1 MFHKLTINSI
11 AARAVLVPMS
21 RPLRTAAG
29 DVPAA
34 PLVLVDVQTNE
45 GIVGRSYAFAY
56 TPLLLRTLVQF
67 LRDVAPALIGETV
80 SPRERMR
87 QLDAQ
92 LKLMGMQG
100 VVGMAIGVLDQA
112 LWDALGQAADLP
124 VATVLGGEVKPLNAY
139 DSYGLIDIKTDLAML
154 EASMENGFDAFKIKL
169 GAGEVTDQVATVAA
183 VRKLIGPKRRLM
195 VDLNQSQTTAGAIDL
210 ILRLKEFDLTWV
222 EEPVGAE
229 DLHGHRVVREAVR
242 PVPIQN
248 GENWWFPRGM
258 ANAIAAKASDLAM
271 VDIIKIGGV
280 TGWIFAAGQAE
291 AASLPLSSHSY
302 IEASAHTMA
311 CSPTASWCKYLD
323 LAGAV
328 LTEPLA
334 PNKGKVVPLN
344 RPRFYAH
351 FLLREGWRDVDQV
364 RREHEGQG
372 GAVVPR
378 TPR

>member
-1 MFHKLTINSI
+1 ML
-11 AARAVLVPMS
+11 
-21 RPLRTAAG
+21 G
-29 DVPAA
+29 
-34 PLVLVDVQTNE
+34 
-45 GIVGRSYAFAY
+45 
-56 TPLLLRTLVQF
+56 TLVQF
-67 LRDVAPALIGETV
+67 LRDVASELVGEAV
-80 SPRERMR
+80 APRERMR
-87 QLDAQ
+87 QLDKQ
-92 LKLMGMQG
+92 LKLMGCQG
-100 VVGMAIGVLDQA
+100 GVGMAIGALDQA
-112 LWDALGQAADLP
+112 LWDALGRAANLP
-124 VATVLGGEVKPLNAY
+124 VAVLLGGEVKPLDAY
-139 DSYGLIDIKTDLAML
+139 DSYGLVDVRTDLGML
-154 EASMENGFDAFKIKL
+154 EASVESGFEPIKIKL
-169 GAGEVTDQVATVAA
+169 GAGEVADDVATLAA
-183 VRKLIGPKRRLM
+183 VRKLIGPKCRLM

-210 ILRLKEFDLTWV
+210 ILRLQEFDLTWV

-334 PNKGKVVPLN
+334 PNKGKVVPRGPGLGLEWDEKAVHK
-344 RPRFYAH
+344 YA
-351 FLLREGWRDVDQV
+351 FQ
-364 RREHEGQG
+364 
-372 GAVVPR
+372 
-378 TPR
+378 

>member
-11 AARAVLVPMS
+11 AARAVLVPMA

-56 TPLLLRTLVQF
+56 TPVLLRTLAQF
-67 LRDVAPALIGETV
+67 LRDVAPALVGQTV

-87 QLDAQ
+87 QLDKQ
-92 LKLMGMQG
+92 LKLVGMQG
-100 VVGMAIGVLDQA
+100 VI
-112 LWDALGQAADLP
+112 DLP
-124 VATVLGGEVKPLNAY
+124 L
-139 DSYGLIDIKTDLAML
+139 L
-154 EASMENGFDAFKIKL
+154 EASVENGFEAIKIKL
-169 GAGEVTDQVATVAA
+169 GTGEVTDQVATVAA
-183 VRKLIGPKRRLM
+183 VRKVIGPERRLM
-195 VDLNQSQTTAGAIDL
+195 VDLNQSQTTASAIDL
-210 ILRLKEFDLTWV
+210 ILRLKELDLTWV

-242 PVPIQN
+242 PVPIQT

-280 TGWIFAAGQAE
+280 TGWISAAGQAE

-311 CSPTASWCKYLD
+311 CSPTASWSEYLD

-328 LTEPLA
+328 LTEPLL
-334 PNKGKVVPLN
+334 PDKGKIVARGPGLGLEWDEKAVDK
-344 RPRFYAH
+344 YA
-351 FLLREGWRDVDQV
+351 FQ
-364 RREHEGQG
+364 
-372 GAVVPR
+372 
-378 TPR
+378 

>member
-11 AARAVLVPMS
+11 AARAVLVPMA

-34 PLVLVDVQTNE
+34 PLVLVDVHTNE
-45 GIVGRSYAFAY
+45 RIVGRSYAFAY
-56 TPLLLRTLVQF
+56 TPLMLRTLVQF
-67 LRDVAPALIGETV
+67 LHDVAPALVGQPV
-80 SPRERMR
+80 SPRKRMG

-100 VVGMAIGVLDQA
+100 VVGMAIGALDQA
-112 LWDALGQAADLP
+112 LWDALGRAADLP
-124 VATVLGGEVKPLNAY
+124 VAVLLGGEPKPLDAY
-139 DSYGLIDIKTDLAML
+139 DSYGLVDIKTDLPLL
-154 EASMENGFDAFKIKL
+154 ETSMENGFEAIKIKL
-169 GAGEVTDQVATVAA
+169 GAGEVADQVATVAA
-183 VRKLIGPKRRLM
+183 VRKLIGPERRLM

-210 ILRLKEFDLTWV
+210 ILRLKEFDLTWI

-242 PVPIQN
+242 PVPIQT

-280 TGWIFAAGQAE
+280 TGWISAAGQAE

-311 CSPTASWCKYLD
+311 CSPTASWSEYLD
-323 LAGAV
+323 LTGAV
-328 LTEPLA
+328 LTEPLL
-334 PNKGKVVPLN
+334 PDKGKIVARGPGLGLEWDEKAVDK
-344 RPRFYAH
+344 YA
-351 FLLREGWRDVDQV
+351 FQ
-364 RREHEGQG
+364 
-372 GAVVPR
+372 
-378 TPR
+378 